1 MRISSRGS
9 AREQVQPNRI
19 PARIL
24 TSEVATPVTTVEL
37 LLCVPAL
44 LFLAAPLVA
53 QEIPKLPTDFGPC
66 PRLVE
71 PFMQYIIQRRAAEGL
86 NRVRPEETDPAKVV
100 IYGGGAEDANV
111 AWIGA
116 AAYKYDWSRFH
127 KNEVLRQRAFA
138 LLDALAQIKP
148 DGDWDDKGL
157 GAQFML
163 HSYAWAVLSWLETG
177 DVDPARAQRWREM
190 TAKIADQTMIC
201 QHFGPYRPSAL
212 GGQYANPEM
221 YYLSGL
227 AAAWKITGD
236 EKYKQEA
243 ALAIRRY
250 DDWLYP
256 GGGMAYFCRSEPQHG
271 YQHMIVKSVALYWDL
286 TGDDYALEMLR
297 RLAPYFPNVQH
308 RSGWET
314 DAEQPWLKHT
324 FWNFLIPAI
333 GVMIAAATGDGA
345 NRTAADRAVR
355 LQADNVEE
363 RLPSFSKAGWHWYN
377 YHLTT
382 CDAAALRLLERH
394 KLPEPA
400 PLPDRM
406 VMIDQSFQGVRS
418 HWDDFTAAV
427 GARQMNDSLAGAY
440 LTDPREALAPLG
452 AAVDGVYLE
461 IMQNHQ
467 EAAGNRPAGYRNRFA
482 AVEWD
487 PTVTFTEADGF
498 AAVSCVSQLCA
509 TYWGDMPF
517 LGGEDGWPN
526 QYAGWDEVQ
535 HWAVWRDY
543 LIGFAALHCQADG
556 GAAAGQD
563 VARVRWR
570 LSPQGRKLE
579 PGERTETHWSFTYGG
594 LAVRLERLA
603 EQGGF
608 AFGEGTDEPAP
619 RASWYPIL
627 QRPAPWK
634 AGDYAYAA
642 TVIRPAGGEGQ
653 AQVKALEHGAAAAL
667 VEPGGR
673 KALVWVVNLTRHWQQ
688 QLMAIPAGATVRTYM
703 RNVEMPRVPP
713 GEKANAGLLGGQAAV
728 WVLESPTPLTPEAL
742 LAAVSSGKGR

>member
-1 MRISSRGS
+1 M
-9 AREQVQPNRI
+9 
-19 PARIL
+19 
-24 TSEVATPVTTVEL
+24 TTLHVL
-37 LLCVPAL
+37 LLLSLLLALTVP
-44 LFLAAPLVA
+44 LAAE
-53 QEIPKLPTDFGPC
+53 EIPKLPTDFGPC

-71 PFMQYIIQRRAAEGL
+71 PFMRHVIQRRAAEGL
-86 NRVRPEETDPAKVV
+86 NRVRPEETDPAKIV

-127 KNEVLRQRAFA
+127 KDEVLRRRAFV
-138 LLDALAQIKP
+138 LLDTLPKIKP
-148 DGDWDDKGL
+148 DGNWDDKGL

-163 HSYAWAVLSWLETG
+163 QSYAWAVLSWLETG
-177 DVDPARAQRWREM
+177 DVDAERAAAWRE
-190 TAKIADQTMIC
+190 AVRKIADQTMIC
-201 QHFGPYRPSAL
+201 QHYGPYRPSAL

-221 YYLSGL
+221 YYLAGL

-236 EKYKQEA
+236 ERYKQEA

-256 GGGMAYFCRSEPQHG
+256 GGGMAYFVRSQPQHG

-324 FWNFLIPAI
+324 FWNFLVPAV
-333 GVMIAAATGDGA
+333 GVLIAASTGDGA
-345 NRTAADRAVR
+345 NRAAADRAVP
-355 LQADNVEE
+355 LQADNVEN
-363 RLPSFSKAGWHWYN
+363 RLPTFSTAGWHWYN

-382 CDAAALRLLERH
+382 FDAAALRLLEKH

-400 PLPDRM
+400 PPAERRVLL
-406 VMIDQSFQGVRS
+406 DQSFQGVRS

-440 LTDPREALAPLG
+440 LCDPREALAPLG

-461 IMQNHQ
+461 VMRDWR
-467 EAAGNRPAGYRNRFA
+467 EAAGNQPAGYRTRYA
-482 AVEWD
+482 CVEWD
-487 PTVTFTEADGF
+487 PTVSFTEAEGL
-498 AAVSCVSQLCA
+498 AAVSCVSRLCVP
-509 TYWGDMPF
+509 YWGDMPF
-517 LGGEDGWPN
+517 VGGEGGAS
-526 QYAGWDEVQ
+526 QYADWDQVQ

-543 LIGFAALHCQADG
+543 LIGVTALHCQAEG
-556 GAAAGQD
+556 GQEAGQD
-563 VARVRWR
+563 LARVRWR

-579 PGERTETHWSFTYGG
+579 LGERTEGSWAFTYGG
-594 LAVRLERLA
+594 LVVRLERLA

-608 AFGEGTDEPAP
+608 QFGEGTGEPAP

-634 AGDYAYAA
+634 GGDYLHVA
-642 TVIRPAGGEGQ
+642 TVIHPAGAEGEV
-653 AQVKALEHGAAAAL
+653 QVKALTRGAAVAL

-673 KALVWVVNLTRHWQQ
+673 RALVWVVNLSRHWQQ
-688 QLMAIPAGATVRTYM
+688 QLLEVPAGATVRTFM
-703 RNVEMPRVPP
+703 RQVEMPHVPP

-728 WVLESPTPLTPEAL
+728 WAVESPTPLNAEAL